1 MNSAEKIQADVAFL
15 NAPTERLE
23 GVLRNKIAALSAR
36 GNNISDIRR
45 YSTTAN
51 NASLSNFRT
60 QSDDDR
66 SEEEDFKLPR
76 NTVKRMRKSEK
87 TLKIETR
94 NQFENLMEED
104 IDEDHRP
111 TEEEDKQVEGTRVT
125 KTTTKSPAKYFK
137 RSSLEK
143 NITITAQMRICSL
156 AENGKMLHNL
166 VLLEMDQ
173 NCPRIYRKG

>member
-1 MNSAEKIQADVAFL
+1 MNSAEKISADVASL

-23 GVLRNKIAALSAR
+23 GVLRNVIAALTGR
-36 GNNISDIRR
+36 GNNISDIVR

-51 NASLSNFRT
+51 NASLSNSRK
-60 QSDDDR
+60 QSDDES

-104 IDEDHRP
+104 IDEDHRT
-111 TEEEDKQVEGTRVT
+111 TEEEDKQVEGTRTT
-125 KTTTKSPAKYFK
+125 KTTTKSPAKVTTGLQTRRDK
-137 RSSLEK
+137 ISPLII
-143 NITITAQMRICSL
+143 NI
-156 AENGKMLHNL
+156 
-166 VLLEMDQ
+166 
-173 NCPRIYRKG
+173 